1 MPTIINPTLILLTT
15 HMTAIVS
22 IHMRHYPYLYWRH
35 KQNIWTIR
43 VIRFYQHYL
52 FHHLIEWQISHFV
65 FSLGVQRSQ
74 AEEIILYPVWVTPAC
89 SAQLSGDNSI
99 SGLMIVIIIFV
110 FSAPWRGL
118 WRLSP
123 SGTAPTSPGRRRSD
137 CCRTR
142 RSGWVEDWEKNSQT
156 NDMQT

>member
-1 MPTIINPTLILLTT
+1 
-15 HMTAIVS
+15 
-22 IHMRHYPYLYWRH
+22 MRTQCPYLYWRH
-35 KQNIWTIR
+35 RQNIWTIR
-43 VIRFYQHYL
+43 TIRFYQHYL
-52 FHHLIEWQISHFV
+52 FHHLIKWQISHFV

-74 AEEIILYPVWVTPAC
+74 AEGVILYPVTPAAC
-89 SAQLSGDNSI
+89 SAQLSGDHSI

-123 SGTAPTSPGRRRSD
+123 SGTVLMSPGRRRSD

-142 RSGWVEDWEKNSQT
+142 RSGWVEDWVKNSQIICKHKT
-156 NDMQT
+156 EWLLELLVGSEKRRF